1 MSQIVNFV
9 VYICPMNY
17 DWKNIDLKNACIFD
31 LTDDIE
37 LIREVLCDD
46 EIKLKDKNIYTSESH
61 PNLIACE
68 MHDFA
73 TRIKDQDLVNALEK
87 VFAKEFAKERAMFDE

>member
-1 MSQIVNFV
+1 
-9 VYICPMNY
+9 MNY
-17 DWKNIDLKNACIFD
+17 DWKNMDLKNACIFD
-31 LTDDIE
+31 LTDDIKI
-37 LIREVLCDD
+37 IREVTCDD
-46 EIKLKDKNIYTSESH
+46 EIKLKDKNIYKSESH

-87 VFAKEFAKERAMFDE
+87 VFKAEYAEYEAMFNE

>member
-1 MSQIVNFV
+1 
-9 VYICPMNY
+9 MNY
-17 DWKNIDLKNACIFD
+17 DWKNMDLKNACIFD
-31 LTDDIE
+31 LTDDIKI
-37 LIREVLCDD
+37 IREVTCDD
-46 EIKLKDKNIYTSESH
+46 EIKLKNKNIYKSESH

-87 VFAKEFAKERAMFDE
+87 VFAKVFAIERAMFNE